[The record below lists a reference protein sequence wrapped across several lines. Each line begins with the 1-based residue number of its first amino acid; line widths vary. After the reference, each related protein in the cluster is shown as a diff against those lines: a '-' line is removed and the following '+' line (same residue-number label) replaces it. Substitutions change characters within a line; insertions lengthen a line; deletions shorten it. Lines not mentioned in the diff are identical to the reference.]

1 MNNMDNET
9 VYRPQ
14 NNEKS
19 QRAVLVFLIVGLVIG
34 ILVGRGWTRA
44 ESPSSQVSGSSSST
58 TSGFVL
64 GQGQNPPPN
73 IEAQDVE
80 FRLFWEAWQLLK
92 DKYYLSPD
100 VQDKQMF
107 YGAMKGLA
115 DSVGDPYTTFFEPK
129 GAEAFQQA
137 LSGKFSGI
145 GAEIGLREGI
155 ITVVAPLPDTPAERA
170 GIKAGDFIAKI
181 DGTETN
187 GFSVE
192 QAVSKIRGDKGTK
205 VVLTIVRT
213 NDKNKTE
220 PFDLTIT
227 RDEIQVKSV
236 RLKWV
241 EGQPGIAHLEIT
253 NFNTDTVD
261 GLNKAIDDM
270 LAKDVKGI
278 ILDLRNNP
286 GGFLDTA
293 AYMAGEWVG
302 NQIVVKERRQGQ
314 IVEQLPGT
322 GRNRLAGIPTVVLV
336 NEGSASASEIV
347 SGALQDY
354 KAATIVGKKTF
365 GKGSVQDYTNLKDGS
380 AIKITIAEWLTPQE
394 RTINKTGLEPDISI
408 DRTPEDYEKLLDPQL
423 DRAVGILNG
432 SATGSAPGVPTSTGR

>member
-1 MNNMDNET
+1 MNNMET
-9 VYRPQ
+9 VYRPKET
-14 NNEKS
+14 EKS
-19 QRAVLVFLIVGLVIG
+19 QRAVLIFLVVGLVIG
-34 ILVGRGWTRA
+34 MLVGRGWTRA
-44 ESPSSQVSGSSSST
+44 ESPRSLAGSSTST
-58 TSGFVL
+58 GGFVI
-64 GQGQNPPPN
+64 GIGQNPPPDL
-73 IEAQDVE
+73 ATQDVE

-92 DKYYLSPD
+92 DKYYKSPD
-100 VQDKQMF
+100 VKDKQLF
-107 YGAMKGLA
+107 YGAMKGMA

-145 GAEIGLREGI
+145 GAEIGLREGV

-170 GIKAGDFIAKI
+170 GIKAGDLIVKI
-181 DGTETN
+181 DGTETT

-205 VVLTIVRT
+205 VTLTILRPS
-213 NDKNKTE
+213 DKSKTE
-220 PFDLTIT
+220 PFDVTIV

-241 EGQPGIAHLEIT
+241 EGQEKIAHLEIT
-253 NFNTDTVD
+253 NFNTDTQD

-278 ILDLRNNP
+278 VLDLRNNP

-293 AYMAGEWVG
+293 VYMAGEWVG
-302 NQIVVKERRQGQ
+302 GEIVVKERRQGQ
-314 IVEQLPGT
+314 IVEQLAGT
-322 GRNRLAGIPTVVLV
+322 GHKRLAGIPTIVLV

-380 AIKITIAEWLTPQE
+380 AIKITIAEWLTPLE
-394 RTINKTGLEPDISI
+394 RTINNTGLEPDIVVE
-408 DRTPEDYEKLLDPQL
+408 RTAEDYEKSIDPQL

-432 SATGSAPGVPTSTGR
+432 TATGTSSGVKNGQ

>member
-1 MNNMDNET
+1 MDT
-9 VYRPQ
+9 VYRPPETQ
-14 NNEKS
+14 KS
-19 QRAVLVFLIVGLVIG
+19 HRAVFVFLVVGLVIG
-34 ILVGRGWTRA
+34 ALIGRGWTKA
-44 ESPSSQVSGSSSST
+44 ESPSIASSATS

-64 GQGQNPPPN
+64 GLGQNAPPN
-73 IEAQDVE
+73 IASEDVE
-80 FRLFWEAWQLLK
+80 FRLFWEEWQLLK
-92 DKYYLSPD
+92 DKYYKASE
-100 VQDKQMF
+100 VEDKAMF

-115 DSVGDPYTTFFEPK
+115 ESVGDPYTTFFEPK
-129 GAEAFQQA
+129 GAQEFQEA

-155 ITVVAPLPDTPAERA
+155 ITVVAPLPDTPADRA
-170 GIKAGDFIAKI
+170 GVKAGDLIAKI
-181 DGTETN
+181 DGKETT

-192 QAVSKIRGDKGTK
+192 QAVSMIRGDKGTK
-205 VVLTIVRT
+205 VVLTIVRL
-213 NDKNKTE
+213 NDKKKTE
-220 PFDLTIT
+220 PFDVEIT

-236 RLKWV
+236 RLKWIDK
-241 EGQPGIAHLEIT
+241 QDKIAHLEIS

-261 GLNKAIDDM
+261 GLNKAIDEM
-270 LAKDVKGI
+270 LAKDVKAI

-293 AYMAGEWVG
+293 TYMAGEWVG
-302 NQIVVKERRQGQ
+302 ERIVVKERRQGV
-314 IVEQLPGT
+314 IVEQLAGT
-322 GRNRLAGIPTVVLV
+322 GKNRLNGIPTVVLV

-365 GKGSVQDYTNLKDGS
+365 GKGSVQDYTNLRDGS

-394 RTINKTGLEPDISI
+394 RTINKTGLDPDISI
-408 DRTPEDYEKLLDPQL
+408 ERTPEDYEKSLDPQL

-432 SATGSAPGVPTSTGR
+432 SATGTADGVPSSTKR

>member
-1 MNNMDNET
+1 MDT

-14 NNEKS
+14 SENKGH
-19 QRAVLVFLIVGLVIG
+19 RPVVVFLIVGLVIG
-34 ILVGRGWTRA
+34 LFVGRGWSKA
-44 ESPSSQVSGSSSST
+44 EGPIVASSATS

-64 GQGQNPPPN
+64 GLGQNPPP
-73 IEAQDVE
+73 ALATDDVE
-80 FRLFWEAWQLLK
+80 FRLFWETWQLLK
-92 DKYYLSPD
+92 DKYYKAAE
-100 VQDKQMF
+100 VEDKQMF
-107 YGAMKGLA
+107 YGAMMGLA
-115 DSVGDPYTTFFEPK
+115 DSMGDPYTTFFEPVA
-129 GAEAFQQA
+129 AEEFQQA

-155 ITVVAPLPDTPAERA
+155 ITVVAPLPDTPADRA

-181 DGTETN
+181 DGVETT

-205 VVLTIVRT
+205 VMLTIVRT
-213 NDKNKTE
+213 NDKTKPE
-220 PFDLTIT
+220 PFDVTIT
-227 RDEIQVKSV
+227 REEIQVKSV
-236 RLKWV
+236 RLKWIDK
-241 EGQPGIAHLEIT
+241 EDKIAHLEIS
-253 NFNTDTVD
+253 NFNTDTVE
-261 GLNKAIDDM
+261 GLNKAIDEM
-270 LAKDVKGI
+270 LAKDVKAI

-293 AYMAGEWVG
+293 TYMAGEWVG
-302 NQIVVKERRQGQ
+302 ERIVVKERRQGL

-322 GRNRLAGIPTVVLV
+322 GKNRLNGIPTVVLV

-354 KAATIVGKKTF
+354 KSATIVGKKTF

-394 RTINKTGLEPDISI
+394 RTINNTGLEPDVSI
-408 DRTPEDYEKLLDPQL
+408 DRTPEDYEKSLDPQL
-423 DRAVGILNG
+423 ARAVGILNG
-432 SATGSAPGVPTSTGR
+432 SATGTASGVPTSTKR

>member
-1 MNNMDNET
+1 MINMET
-9 VYRPQ
+9 IYRPPTP
-14 NNEKS
+14 EKS
-19 QRAVLVFLIVGLVIG
+19 HRAVFTFLIVGLVIG
-34 ILVGRGWTRA
+34 ILVGRGWTKA
-44 ESPSSQVSGSSSST
+44 ESPSTFASSATS

-64 GQGQNPPPN
+64 GLGQSPPVGMSN
-73 IEAQDVE
+73 QDVE
-80 FRLFWEAWQLLK
+80 FRLFWEVWQLLK
-92 DKYYLSPD
+92 DKYYEGAD
-100 VQDKQMF
+100 VEDKQLF
-107 YGAMKGLA
+107 YGAMKGLT

-170 GIKAGDFIAKI
+170 GLKAGDFIAKI
-181 DGTETN
+181 DGTETT

-192 QAVSKIRGDKGTK
+192 QAVSRIRGDKGTK

-213 NDKNKTE
+213 NDKSKTE

-227 RDEIQVKSV
+227 RDEIQIKSV
-236 RLKWV
+236 RLKWID
-241 EGQPGIAHLEIT
+241 GQSDIAHLEIS
-253 NFNTDTVD
+253 NFNTDTID
-261 GLNKAIDDM
+261 GLNQAIDQM
-270 LAKDVKGI
+270 LAHDVKGI
-278 ILDLRNNP
+278 VLDLRNNP

-302 NQIVVKERRQGQ
+302 DAVVVKERRQGQ
-314 IVEQLPGT
+314 IVEQLHGT
-322 GRNRLAGIPTVVLV
+322 GRKRLAGIPTIVLV

-354 KAATIVGKKTF
+354 KVATIVGKKTF

-394 RTINKTGLEPDISI
+394 RTINNTGLEPDII
-408 DRTPEDYEKLLDPQL
+408 VDRTPEDYEKLLDPQL
-423 DRAVGILNG
+423 ARAVGILNG
-432 SATGSAPGVPTSTGR
+432 SATGTTSGVTTSTGR

>member
-1 MNNMDNET
+1 MET
-9 VYRPQ
+9 IYRPQ
-14 NNEKS
+14 EPEKS

-34 ILVGRGWTRA
+34 ALVGRGWTRA
-44 ESPSSQVSGSSSST
+44 ESFNGTPISSATS

-64 GQGQNPPPN
+64 GLGQNPPPDLST
-73 IEAQDVE
+73 QDVE
-80 FRLFWEAWQLLK
+80 FRLFWETWQLLK
-92 DKYYLSPD
+92 DKYYKSPD
-100 VQDKQMF
+100 IQDKQMF

-115 DSVGDPYTTFFEPK
+115 DSMGDPYTTFFEPK

-181 DGTETN
+181 DGVETN
-187 GFSVE
+187 GYSVE

-213 NDKNKTE
+213 NDKSKPE

-227 RDEIQVKSV
+227 REEIQVKSV
-236 RLKWV
+236 RLKWI
-241 EGQPGIAHLEIT
+241 EGQDRIAHLEIT
-253 NFNTDTVD
+253 NFNTDTID

-270 LAKDVKGI
+270 LAKDVQAV

-302 NQIVVKERRQGQ
+302 DQIIVKERRQGE

-322 GRNRLAGIPTVVLV
+322 GRKRLAGIPTVVLV

-380 AIKITIAEWLTPQE
+380 AIKITIAEWLTPLE
-394 RTINKTGLEPDISI
+394 RTINNTGLEPDLSI
-408 DRTPEDYEKLLDPQL
+408 ERTPEDYEKSIDPQL
-423 DRAVGILNG
+423 LRAVGILNG
-432 SATGSAPGVPTSTGR
+432 SATGTASGVPTSTKR